1 MGDALRD
8 LRTGLPA
15 AAMTPPM
22 DKAVRLAD
30 APRTLDD
37 TAKQIGSLGFMYFFP
52 PWTYRRSVGK
62 EEL

>member
-1 MGDALRD
+1 
-8 LRTGLPA
+8 
-15 AAMTPPM
+15 MTPPM